1 MKKLTAVF
9 LCLYILLSFSGFKAD
24 ASVTND
30 LSRYNLS
37 TLNLVK
43 NTVLANQTDTDS
55 FEYEYVV
62 NGSDVMLLGTRTESD
77 GSVTKDWIIPFV
89 VDTNGYAQNA
99 FSYMQSLRDN
109 IGTISP
115 MNSYLSEVRDGITL
129 RVRGSY
135 YSAYS
140 YLMGKNYFRPTTLSA
155 YYSTS
160 NSAVDAGY
168 LYAAYYTI
176 GDLYTISSNT
186 LIKSDYSKTGTI
198 NQSSPVNGRAYNTSM
213 GYSSTQGLFCFNVY
227 EDPTHGGSVYGELEY
242 TYNGSYRILKFDG
255 AKTVFTV

>member
-1 MKKLTAVF
+1 MKKITAVF
-9 LCLYILLSFSGFKAD
+9 LCLCILLSFSGFKAET
-24 ASVTND
+24 SVTEE

-37 TLNLVK
+37 TLDLVK
-43 NTVLANQTDTDS
+43 DAILANELDTDS

-89 VDTNGYAQNA
+89 IDTNGYAHNT
-99 FSYMQSLRDN
+99 FSYMQSLYDN
-109 IGTISP
+109 AGSISP
-115 MNSYLSEVRDGITL
+115 MNVYVPVTKDGITL

-140 YLMGKNYFRPTTLSA
+140 NLMGKNYFRPTTLSA

-160 NSAVDAGY
+160 NSSVDAGY

-255 AKTVFTV
+255 AQTVFTV